1 MITYLAM
8 LFKYSRTPGKTVT
21 DIPVPASLKI
31 DPKKPA
37 TAPPIIPITNGL
49 INLKFTP
56 NIAGSVI
63 PKLADKADG

>member
-1 MITYLAM
+1 MKYFTI
-8 LFKYSRTPGKTVT
+8 LFKYNKVPGNTVT

-31 DPKKPA
+31 EPTKPA
-37 TAPPIIPITNGL
+37 TAPPIIPIINGL